1 MKKLA
6 LISVVGLILTGCGGS
21 DSNSNGSNDN
31 NTQAPSAVQG
41 TIDSVSGNTIVVNG
55 YSYQVDSANYAGEDV
70 AIADLEKNMM
80 VSISSNARST
90 NDGAQL
96 TLEPTI
102 VGQITYIAPNNIS
115 FIVNGITLTYSG
127 LSEEI
132 GVDDWVMVSSL
143 PTANA
148 GYKVLSVVKFAPSE
162 PYETV
167 EVEGL
172 ITNLD
177 VNTLTFKLGGA
188 LTVEYTMDSIDNDSN
203 ESQLAD
209 GLWVEVTG
217 SMVGSVLQA
226 KEVEVEDFDEID
238 NDTEIEGIITW
249 VANDKLSFD
258 LSYKGRFVVNDNT
271 RYEDGNK
278 SNLTVGTEVEV
289 TTKQANGENVAT
301 EIEFEHHDDTQDW
314 SDNDIEFEG
323 RVHNVKGQS
332 NFEIQTKSG
341 DQLIYV
347 NKNTRYEN
355 EWGMDVALDLDEL
368 SGKLVEVETYKIDN
382 QYIASEIEAEDND

>member
-80 VSISSNARST
+80 VSISSIARSANEGT
-90 NDGAQL
+90 QL

-102 VGQITYIAPNNIS
+102 VGRITNTDH
-115 FIVNGITLTYSG
+115 VNGTFEINSIPLTFSA
-127 LSEEI
+127 LSSEI
-132 GVDDWVMVSSL
+132 EDHDWVMVSSL

-148 GYKVLSVVKFAPSE
+148 GYKVLSVVKFEPSDE
-162 PYETV
+162 HETV
-167 EVEGL
+167 EVEGV
-172 ITNLD
+172 ITNLNL
-177 VNTLTFKLGGA
+177 NTLTFNLGGS
-188 LTVEYTMDSIDNDSN
+188 LNVEYTIDSIDNDSN
-203 ESQLAD
+203 ESGLAD

-217 SMVGSVLQA
+217 SMVGSVLKA
-226 KEVEVEDFDEID
+226 DEVEVEDFDEID

-258 LSYKGRFVVNDNT
+258 LSYKGRFLVNDNT
-271 RYEDGNK
+271 RYEDGNQ

-289 TTKQANGENVAT
+289 TTKQTNGENVAT
-301 EIEFEHHDDTQDW
+301 EIEFEHNDDSQDW
-314 SDNDIEFEG
+314 NDNDIDFEG
-323 RVHNVKGQS
+323 TVQDINLEGN
-332 NFEIQTKSG
+332 NFEMTSLHGNKI
-341 DQLIYV
+341 IHV
-347 NKNTRYEN
+347 NKNTQFEDGLTFEN
-355 EWGMDVALDLDEL
+355 LTIGDLIDVEA
-368 SGKLVEVETYKIDN
+368 YKVN
-382 QYIASEIEAEDND
+382 SQYIAIEIEAEDND

>member
-80 VSISSNARST
+80 VSISSIARSAST
-90 NDGAQL
+90 HTGGTQVG
-96 TLEPTI
+96 LEPTI
-102 VGQITYIAPNNIS
+102 VGLISDTNHNNGT
-115 FIVNGITLTYSG
+115 FKVNGIELTFTN
-127 LSEEI
+127 LSREI
-132 GVDDWVMVSSL
+132 ENGDWVMVSSL

-148 GYKVLSVVKFAPSE
+148 GYKVLSVVKFEHSNLTE
-162 PYETV
+162 SV

-172 ITNLD
+172 ISELD
-177 VNTLTFKLGGA
+177 SNAKTFKLGA
-188 LTVEYTMDSIDNDSN
+188 NLSVDYSNAHIDNDRSSN
-203 ESQLAD
+203 GLSN

-217 SMVGSVLQA
+217 SMVGSVLKA
-226 KEVEVEDFDEID
+226 DEVEVEDFDEID

-249 VANDKLSFD
+249 VANDKSSFD
-258 LSYKGRFVVNDNT
+258 LSYKGRFLVNDNT
-271 RYEDGNK
+271 RYEDGNQ
-278 SNLTVGTEVEV
+278 SSLTVGTEVEV

-301 EIEFEHHDDTQDW
+301 EIEFEYDDDSQDW
-314 SDNDIEFEG
+314 NDNDVDFEG
-323 RVHNVKGQS
+323 EVQSTDDEALSFVIQTTIRQS
-332 NFEIQTKSG
+332 NR
-341 DQLIYV
+341 L
-347 NKNTRYEN
+347 R
-355 EWGMDVALDLDEL
+355 
-368 SGKLVEVETYKIDN
+368 
-382 QYIASEIEAEDND
+382 

>member
-31 NTQAPSAVQG
+31 NTQAPSAIQG
-41 TIDSVSGNTIVVNG
+41 TIDSVSSNTIVVNG

-80 VSISSNARST
+80 VSISSNARSASAYT
-90 NDGAQL
+90 SGAQVS
-96 TLEPTI
+96 LEPTI
-102 VGQITYIAPNNIS
+102 VGLISDTNHNNGT
-115 FIVNGITLTYSG
+115 FKVNGIALTFTN
-127 LSEEI
+127 LSREI
-132 GVDDWVMVSSL
+132 ENGDWVMVSSL

-148 GYKVLSVVKFAPSE
+148 GYKVLSVVKFEHSNLTE
-162 PYETV
+162 SV

-172 ITNLD
+172 ISELD
-177 VNTLTFKLGGA
+177 SNAKTFKLGA
-188 LTVEYTMDSIDNDSN
+188 SLNVDYSNAQIDNDDNTSDLSN
-203 ESQLAD
+203 

-217 SMVGSVLQA
+217 SIADSELKAV
-226 KEVEVEDFDEID
+226 EVEVEDFDEID

-249 VANDKLSFD
+249 VANDKSSFD

-278 SNLTVGTEVEV
+278 SNLTVGSEVEV

-301 EIEFEHHDDTQDW
+301 EIEFEHDDDSQDW
-314 SDNDIEFEG
+314 NDSDIDFEG
-323 RVHNVKGQS
+323 VVQS
-332 NFEIQTKSG
+332 IDEQALNFVIKTTSGSQTV
-341 DQLIYV
+341 YV
-347 NKNTRYEN
+347 NQNTRYED
-355 EWGMDVALDLDEL
+355 GL
-368 SGKLVEVETYKIDN
+368 SFNTLHGHRIEAEAYKVN
-382 QYIASEIEAEDND
+382 SLYIANEIEAEDND

>member
-55 YSYQVDSANYAGEDV
+55 YSYQVDSATYAGKDV

>member
-55 YSYQVDSANYAGEDV
+55 YGYQVDSATYAGKDV
-70 AIADLEKNMM
+70 DIADLEKNMM

>member
-80 VSISSNARST
+80 VSISSIARST
-90 NDGAQL
+90 NEGTQL

-102 VGQITYIAPNNIS
+102 VGRITNPDH
-115 FIVNGITLTYSG
+115 VNGTFEINSIPLIFSA
-127 LSEEI
+127 LSSEI
-132 GVDDWVMVSSL
+132 KDRDWVMVSSL

-148 GYKVLSVVKFAPSE
+148 GYKVLSVVKFEPSDK
-162 PYETV
+162 YETV

-172 ITNLD
+172 VTNLNL
-177 VNTLTFKLGGA
+177 NTLTFNLGGA
-188 LTVEYTMDSIDNDSN
+188 LNVEYTVDSIGNDSN
-203 ESQLAD
+203 GSELAD

-217 SMVGSVLQA
+217 SMVGSVLKA
-226 KEVEVEDFDEID
+226 DEVEVEDFDEID

-249 VANDKLSFD
+249 VANDKSTFD

-301 EIEFEHHDDTQDW
+301 EVEFEHDDDSQDW
-314 SDNDIEFEG
+314 NDNDVDFEG
-323 RVHNVKGQS
+323 TVQDINLEDN
-332 NFEIQTKSG
+332 NFEMTSLHGNKI
-341 DQLIYV
+341 IHV
-347 NKNTRYEN
+347 NKNTQFEDGLTFEN
-355 EWGMDVALDLDEL
+355 LTIGDLI
-368 SGKLVEVETYKIDN
+368 EVEAYKVN
-382 QYIASEIEAEDND
+382 SQYIAIEIEAEDND